1 MTRTVQVNGHEV
13 VVELS
18 DDSAVEA
25 ESGLWSVILNGRSF
39 EVSIGEDGIGYV
51 DGQRVTV
58 QVNDP
63 RAPRKRV
70 GGGTLNGKQ
79 TLVSAMPGK
88 IVRVLV
94 QEGDAVVPGQGIV
107 IVEAMKMQN
116 EMKASASGTVVRVHA
131 VEGATVNAGE
141 ILAVVE

>member
-13 VVELS
+13 VVDLS

-39 EVSIGEDGIGYV
+39 EVSIGEDGVAYV

-70 GGGTLNGKQ
+70 GGG
-79 TLVSAMPGK
+79 
-88 IVRVLV
+88 
-94 QEGDAVVPGQGIV
+94 
-107 IVEAMKMQN
+107 
-116 EMKASASGTVVRVHA
+116 
-131 VEGATVNAGE
+131 
-141 ILAVVE
+141 